1 MAGETEQF
9 LKAQQARETRY
20 RLPPKQSAVCD
31 QLQAVLRDLWLTVG
45 LTNVTDQA
53 RGALVVVGLMVE
65 RAKALGLN
73 SDAVEYCAQEI
84 RLAVADL
91 VNAEPFEEECFD

>member
-9 LKAQQARETRY
+9 LKAKRARETRN

-45 LTNVTDQA
+45 LTNITDQA

-65 RAKALGLN
+65 RANALGID
-73 SDAVEYCAQEI
+73 SQAVECCAQEI

-91 VNAEPFEEECFD
+91 I